1 MPPAPPRAFLLLLL
15 VLAAGRAVPP
25 EQRQQQ
31 QQRQQRQQEAAAA
44 AACGLRSLA
53 VRVKDLGL
61 GYASEE
67 TVLFKYCGG
76 GCPPARSNHG
86 LALARL
92 LRGREAAP
100 GPCCRP
106 ARYEDAAFL
115 DDGHRWHQVGQL
127 SAAACRCVG

>member
-1 MPPAPPRAFLLLLL
+1 MPPAPLGAFFFLPLFLL
-15 VLAAGRAVPP
+15 
-25 EQRQQQ
+25 
-31 QQRQQRQQEAAAA
+31 AAAA
-44 AACGLRSLA
+44 APPEPPEPPSACGLRSLA

-92 LRGREAAP
+92 LPAREAAR